1 MENGKFNLGIIIGGI
16 SFVLSMIMGLLGNM
30 RLETMLIRSF
40 ACFAISTI
48 LCFIVIISIEKFS
61 SLDKPLRNEE
71 STEKLENEGNKK
83 AKSETV

>member
-1 MENGKFNLGIIIGGI
+1 
-16 SFVLSMIMGLLGNM
+16 M

-61 SLDKPLRNEE
+61 SLDKPLQNEE
-71 STEKLENEGNKK
+71 STKKLENEGNK
-83 AKSETV
+83 ETESKTI